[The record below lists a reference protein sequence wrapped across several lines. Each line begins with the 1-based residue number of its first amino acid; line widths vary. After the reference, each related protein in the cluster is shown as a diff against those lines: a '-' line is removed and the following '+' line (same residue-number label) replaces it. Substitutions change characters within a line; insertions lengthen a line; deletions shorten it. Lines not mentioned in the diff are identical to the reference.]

1 MQLPLKDIIVLEFS
15 QYLAGPCAGLRLA
28 DLGARVIKI
37 ERPETGE
44 AGRKLSIKNM
54 WVDDSSLLFHTIN
67 RNKESFAVDLNR
79 EEDLQW
85 LRKLIRN
92 AHIIIHN
99 FRPGVMERKGLNYE
113 EVKRINPSII
123 YTEISGYSENGPWK
137 NKPGQDLL
145 LQSLSGLTYTT
156 GNKNDPPTP
165 FGLAM
170 GDYLCGN
177 QAAQFIIAALIKAK
191 KTGKGSLLQLSL
203 MESLIDFQ
211 FEFLTTYFQSRKL
224 PMRSEISNGNPLL
237 SAPYGIYKTADGYL
251 AIAMMPLSELNEILQ
266 LGALQDYRED
276 EAFVKRD
283 EIKAIIARR
292 LLDHPNQYWL
302 DKAAVLDLWIMPV
315 LNWKEMEASQGYQIL
330 EMEQRVILN
339 KSKSF
344 LTTRCPIRINKKV
357 LKSDKPAPE
366 VGSGNETIKLFLG

>member
-1 MQLPLKDIIVLEFS
+1 MK
-15 QYLAGPCAGLRLA
+15 
-28 DLGARVIKI
+28 KI
-37 ERPETGE
+37 
-44 AGRKLSIKNM
+44 
-54 WVDDSSLLFHTIN
+54 
-67 RNKESFAVDLNR
+67 
-79 EEDLQW
+79 LQW

-92 AHIIIHN
+92 AYIIIHN
-99 FRPGVMERKGLNYE
+99 SSGVMERKGLNYE

-237 SAPYGIYKTADGYL
+237 SAPYGIYKTADGYF

-266 LGALQDYRED
+266 LGAT
-276 EAFVKRD
+276 
-283 EIKAIIARR
+283 R
-292 LLDHPNQYWL
+292 L
-302 DKAAVLDLWIMPV
+302 
-315 LNWKEMEASQGYQIL
+315 
-330 EMEQRVILN
+330 
-339 KSKSF
+339 
-344 LTTRCPIRINKKV
+344 
-357 LKSDKPAPE
+357 
-366 VGSGNETIKLFLG
+366 

>member
-339 KSKSF
+339 KGKSF

>member
-177 QAAQFIIAALIKAK
+177 QAAQFIIAALKKAK

-339 KSKSF
+339 KGKSF